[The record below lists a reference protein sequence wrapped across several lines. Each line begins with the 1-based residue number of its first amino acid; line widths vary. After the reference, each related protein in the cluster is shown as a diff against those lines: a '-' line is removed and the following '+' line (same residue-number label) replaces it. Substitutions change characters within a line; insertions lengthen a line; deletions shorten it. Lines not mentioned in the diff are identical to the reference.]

1 MRRLVMMVMAACAE
15 SAPVV
20 SDGVHLSTE
29 GLYDDVASSVVS
41 AHAIEFAPAYALW
54 ADGAEKRRWIVL
66 PPGTELDTSDPGDW
80 ELPVG
85 AKLFKE
91 FSVAGRRVETRLV
104 ERVSATE
111 YRFEPYVWLPDES
124 DAVIVPDGASDVLG
138 TQHDIPGRADCAG
151 CHDSARGKLL
161 GVSAVQLSAMA
172 ERSLPISHP
181 VPRIEMPAA
190 LGVLHANCGHCH
202 TAMGQAD
209 FMQLK
214 FSPNDAGLPIA
225 DTAVYRSIVGVPT
238 EVFAGADYRVVPGDA
253 EASAI
258 VMRMASRE
266 AGVQMPPT
274 ATERPDDAGLR
285 LVRAWINSI
294 SPER

>member
-1 MRRLVMMVMAACAE
+1 M
-15 SAPVV
+15 V

-29 GLYDDVASSVVS
+29 GLYDDVAGNVVS
-41 AHAIEFAPAYALW
+41 DHALEFVPAYALW

-66 PPGTELDTSDPGDW
+66 PAGTELDTSDAGDW

-85 AKLFKE
+85 GKLFKE
-91 FSVAGRRVETRLV
+91 FTVGGRRVETRLV

-124 DAVIVPDGASDVLG
+124 DAVIVPEGANDVLG
-138 TQHDIPGRADCAG
+138 TQHDIPGRDDCAG

-161 GVSAVQLSAMA
+161 GVSAVQLSTTTAQP
-172 ERSLPISHP
+172 LPISHP
-181 VPRIEMPAA
+181 VPRIELPPA

-225 DTAVYRSIVGVPT
+225 NTAVYRSIVGVPT
-238 EVFAGADYRVVPGDA
+238 EVFGGAEYRVVPGDA
-253 EASAI
+253 AASAI

-266 AGVQMPPT
+266 AGLQMPPI

-285 LVRAWINSI
+285 HVIEWINSL
-294 SPER
+294 